1 MDFYLFSGWV
11 RNIILYHLL
20 NFQRNYS
27 KHFSCKNLMIFE
39 VAAIMLHVKRASQF
53 GRKRWRK
60 NYRYRMVLLRN
71 NAVMW

>member
-1 MDFYLFSGWV
+1 
-11 RNIILYHLL
+11 
-20 NFQRNYS
+20 
-27 KHFSCKNLMIFE
+27 MIFE